1 MAKESIY
8 SLDEKT
14 VENFDWTTF
23 FSSIILVLI
32 GLLSVYSATSSY
44 AESFFYKQM
53 ISAGVG
59 FIAMIA
65 VIFIPYR
72 TLKFYAYWIYSASI
86 ILLILV
92 LAIGIKVHGTRGWI
106 PLGTLTLQPA
116 EFAKLGLI
124 LGLSKF
130 LSRKGRDVRSLQNL
144 GKTFLFL
151 LPGFLLV
158 MLQPDVGSAS
168 VLAAIYLGILF
179 WTGFDAFILYV
190 LAVIPFVLI
199 ASLADT
205 TIFYVLAFVTAAA
218 AFLFKRN
225 VIITLAVG
233 AIIFISGLTAPVVY
247 NNLAPHQKSR
257 IDTFLDPG
265 SDPRGSGYNV
275 IQSKLA
281 VGSGGVTG
289 KGFKQGTL
297 TQLRY
302 IPEQWTDFIY
312 SVPTEEFGFIGGS
325 LIIILFIVLILRAVK
340 IASENEKSFYSVMS
354 FGIAIVLLY
363 HIIINI
369 GMVIGLMPVM
379 GIPLPFLSYG
389 GTSMVFNLTL
399 IGLLLNAHRNQKI
412 K

>member
-325 LIIILFIVLILRAVK
+325 LIIVLFIVLILRAVK